1 LQGEGF
7 ECPFLE
13 ISSGRERAITNVK
26 SSISSVMGGVG
37 MIRDNSSVMS
47 ITSGGD
53 SIRPSV
59 DMRKN
64 RFNGMLEIKVK
75 IMNNPQFKTNKKQ
88 VLSKA
93 AAIIRQRMNL
103 ASDSIKSC
111 EAKRD
116 INLSSLLF
124 DEKIIKV
131 VTSVKEKN
139 SKFFG
144 AKKSFSSE

>member
-1 LQGEGF
+1 
-7 ECPFLE
+7 
-13 ISSGRERAITNVK
+13 
-26 SSISSVMGGVG
+26 

-93 AAIIRQRMNL
+93 AAIIRQRMTL
-103 ASDSIKSC
+103 ASESIKSC
-111 EAKRD
+111 DAKRD

-139 SKFFG
+139 NRFFG
-144 AKKSFSSE
+144 AKKSYSSE